1 MKSVACLLFAVG
13 ANAVETSNAVANRPV
28 SKVLTLLKDMSET
41 LEKEAA
47 EDQAIYDKM
56 VCWCTTN
63 DASKVKSIADAETHI
78 KNLGTKIEELT
89 ALSSQLNEEIG
100 TLSAEVAKNQK
111 ALKTATTM
119 REEELA
125 AFAEE
130 ESNSMDSIASMAGAL
145 DALQKHQA
153 ASFMQVAS
161 ALKKATAKHPALLQT
176 ALSPSE
182 RDAASAFIDSADLG
196 FFTQTSSGEGA
207 APGDGNSYSSQ
218 SGQIFGILEQM
229 KETFEADLAGAR
241 KDEMA
246 SQKDY
251 EELKA
256 AKEKEIAAGEAQI
269 ATKTQELADTDEANA
284 QAKIDLEDT
293 KNTMAADM
301 EYLEKLK
308 EQCALTDK
316 EFEERVK
323 TRQLEMQA
331 VAKATGV
338 LSSDD
343 AMDLMSKTFSLVQT
357 SMTKS
362 SERRSQASKVLMSA
376 AHKMQSPRLA
386 ALAMSVRLD
395 AFTKVKKAIDDLI
408 AQLLQDKA
416 DEIKHK
422 DFCTEELNSNQL
434 QTEEK
439 TRQKTD
445 LLSTME
451 TLTMKIAAL
460 AEAIA
465 TLKSEVGDLQLSL
478 KRAGEDREAQSKAFQ
493 QLVTEQRGA
502 QKLLKAALE
511 ILSEFYFI
519 QQEPAGPPPPGGFK
533 PMKKNAQS
541 GGVMS
546 MIEQII
552 ADAKAMEEEALKAEK
567 EAIGAYEVTVAETK
581 ASVDEKAKDIA
592 TKQGTKA
599 KTEEELVETTKD
611 KDEVVLELEDLSK
624 YNAELHTS
632 CDYVLKNFDIR
643 QKARDEEVEALKQ
656 AKAILSGAKFSAF
669 LQQA

>member
-13 ANAVETSNAVANRPV
+13 AHAVDLSSSNRPV

-130 ESNSMDSIASMAGAL
+130 ESNSMDSISSMAGAL

-323 TRQLEMQA
+323 TRQLEIQA